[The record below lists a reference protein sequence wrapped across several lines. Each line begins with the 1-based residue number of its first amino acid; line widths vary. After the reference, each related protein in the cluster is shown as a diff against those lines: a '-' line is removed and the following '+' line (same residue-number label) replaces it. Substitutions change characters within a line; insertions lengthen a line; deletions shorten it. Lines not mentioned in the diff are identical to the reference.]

1 MNAEILNIWR
11 LLYEFDVHYLTI
23 GGFAVNYYGYNRST
37 GDIDL
42 LIEDS
47 LENRKKLRKMLAA
60 ADIGDFET
68 IETIVFL
75 PGWTDFT
82 LNTGLRLDIMTNIK
96 GLENISFSTLYE
108 NAETINIQTI
118 PIKFIDFN
126 HLMIAKKAC
135 NRPKDQDDVAHL
147 EKIQQW
153 NNQK

>member
-1 MNAEILNIWR
+1 M
-11 LLYEFDVHYLTI
+11 
-23 GGFAVNYYGYNRST
+23 NYYGYNRST

-96 GLENISFSTLYE
+96 GNILSASQSYYYDINERENLRYHY
-108 NAETINIQTI
+108 Q
-118 PIKFIDFN
+118 
-126 HLMIAKKAC
+126 H
-135 NRPKDQDDVAHL
+135 QV
-147 EKIQQW
+147 
-153 NNQK
+153 